1 MKLPTKLTLVT
12 VLVVAAIILFAIL
25 FNKPFLEPTF
35 ENIDIPKIYSIQ
47 NKTEYEFLSKV
58 ISAGITELGMDTVYI
73 TLYPLDEATKEKA
86 SIEGRD
92 LFAHI
97 VAGNVGT
104 KQYAIFIAEDGLGI
118 DDYITVIAHE
128 LIHLQQYESGKLRV
142 IDLETGTVVYNGW
155 PYQNISLIPYDNR
168 PWEQEAFKESTALA
182 KKITKRLY
190 GSFN

>member
-35 ENIDIPKIYSIQ
+35 ENIDIPKTYSIQ